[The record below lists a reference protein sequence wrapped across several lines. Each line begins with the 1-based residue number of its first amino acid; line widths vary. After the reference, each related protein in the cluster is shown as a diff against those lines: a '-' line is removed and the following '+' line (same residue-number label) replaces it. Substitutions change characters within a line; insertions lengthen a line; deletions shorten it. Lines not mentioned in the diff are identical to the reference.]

1 MPLLD
6 DDLSLWIPSQ
16 ALTTIQSDLPLYR
29 ASRIKLLF
37 DEDINNETS
46 FVALNPGEGY
56 GLLRS
61 LNPDERPSS
70 RGVVIYG
77 ALPNELPRVAGIVS
91 TVPQTPLSHV
101 NLRALQDSLPNAF
114 IREALDDEAI
124 RDLIGSYVHYAV
136 TDIGYSIRAATQAEV
151 DAHYAASRPAEAQT
165 PQRDLSVTSIT
176 PLSEIGFNN

>member
-1 MPLLD
+1 M
-6 DDLSLWIPSQ
+6 
-16 ALTTIQSDLPLYR
+16 
-29 ASRIKLLF
+29 
-37 DEDINNETS
+37 
-46 FVALNPGEGY
+46 
-56 GLLRS
+56 
-61 LNPDERPSS
+61 
-70 RGVVIYG
+70 VIYG

-114 IREALDDEAI
+114 IREALDAEAI

-136 TDIGYSIRAATQAEV
+136 TDTGYSIRAATQAEV